1 MYNLALT
8 SAWRSSPPNAK
19 LLRIRS
25 SLESIS
31 KVFGGRKS
39 NNVADA
45 PATKADF
52 YFFHI
57 PKTAG
62 TSIYRF
68 LESVFPPNEIC
79 PGWLWDQII
88 RIPQPELRNYRLFR
102 GHFYGYLEPYLG
114 KPLKKLTVL
123 RDPIERSIS
132 HYAHVRREPSH
143 PFHAQARSRSLREFC
158 LADDTRHLIENFQA
172 QCLATLYLNPV
183 NVARNMGENDLA
195 AFQLETAIERMLYLT
210 RDPQLLL
217 HASMASLQLFE
228 AVGITE
234 DFASS
239 VASFCT
245 LFNSPMQNAPR
256 ENVTPERPAA
266 SDLDDVTLETIRDL
280 VAVDATLHAYVSRRF
295 FESVSSTRPNQP
307 TLAPQFR

>member
-1 MYNLALT
+1 MQ
-8 SAWRSSPPNAK
+8 
-19 LLRIRS
+19 RIQS
-25 SLESIS
+25 SLGSIR
-31 KVFGGRKS
+31 KLFGGWKS
-39 NNVADA
+39 NHAANA
-45 PATKADF
+45 PGPSEGF

-68 LESVFPPNEIC
+68 LESVFPPHEIC

-88 RIPQPELRNYRLFR
+88 RVPKLQLRNYRLFR

-114 KPLKKLTVL
+114 RPLKKFTVL

-143 PFHAQARSRSLREFC
+143 PFHAQARARSLREFC
-158 LADDTRHLIENFQA
+158 LANDTRHLIENFQA
-172 QCLATLYLNPV
+172 QCLATLHLNPA

-210 RDPQLLL
+210 HDPQWLLR
-217 HASMASLQLFE
+217 ASMASLELFE
-228 AVGITE
+228 AVGTTE
-234 DFASS
+234 DFEASL
-239 VASFCT
+239 ASFCT
-245 LFNSPMQNAPR
+245 LFGSSMQNAPR

-266 SDLDDVTLETIRDL
+266 SELDDATIETIRDL
-280 VAVDATLHAYVSRRF
+280 VAVDATLHAHVRRRF
-295 FESVSSTRPNQP
+295 FASVSSTGHDQP
-307 TLAPQFR
+307 TLTSQFR